1 MEVAFGRIGSVLVKI
16 LEIIKLL
23 PNKKKG
29 CYAMEKEQY
38 KIFCSSGGCAAKL
51 GPKILGKLLHQI
63 PKVEDDNLLIG
74 FDHSDDAAVYRLTDD
89 IAMVQTLDFFPP
101 MVEDPYLFGQIAATN
116 ALSDIYAMGGQVKT
130 ALNIVCFPE
139 NMDTNILGQIL
150 LGGSKKV
157 QEAGGVLVG
166 GHSIS
171 DKEIKYGLSVTGIV
185 HPDKIYANH
194 TVKTGDMLLLTKP
207 LGVGVVCSAQR
218 IGEASKEAMGKAV
231 QSMTT
236 LNKYAAEIIR
246 KYEVHGCTDVTGFGL
261 LGHLSEM
268 LGDTYS
274 AELIADKIPYIQE
287 AYEYAG
293 EFYLTAAAQR
303 NRSHLGDKVQFDNVS
318 FEMEEILFD
327 PQTSGGLL
335 ISIDKKDVQAC
346 FEDLKNLG
354 LPCGVIGTVLEKDER
369 KIYVRKEE

>member
-207 LGVGVVCSAQR
+207 LGVGIVTTANR
-218 IGEASKEAMGKAV
+218 LGEASKEAMDMAV
-231 QSMTT
+231 KSMTT
-236 LNKYAAEIIR
+236 LNKYVAEILQ
-246 KYEVHGCTDVTGFGL
+246 KYTVHGCTDVTGFGF
-261 LGHLSEM
+261 LGHLKEM
-268 LGDTYS
+268 LGEEHSATIYS
-274 AELIADKIPYIQE
+274 SQVPYIKE
-287 AYEYAG
+287 SYHYAE
-293 EFYLTAAAQR
+293 EFFLTGAGQR
-303 NRSHLGDKVQFDNVS
+303 NRNHVS
-318 FEMEEILFD
+318 DCVEFKNIPFSMEEILFD

-335 ISIDKKDVQAC
+335 ISMSK
-346 FEDLKNLG
+346 EDITNAYEEIKLLG
-354 LPCGVIGTVLEKDER
+354 LPCGIVGEITEKKE
-369 KIYVRKEE
+369 KSIYVI

>member
-194 TVKTGDMLLLTKP
+194 TIKP
-207 LGVGVVCSAQR
+207 FPLAILPPTTWQF
-218 IGEASKEAMGKAV
+218 
-231 QSMTT
+231 SM
-236 LNKYAAEIIR
+236 
-246 KYEVHGCTDVTGFGL
+246 VPPFSPVTAPAL
-261 LGHLSEM
+261 
-268 LGDTYS
+268 
-274 AELIADKIPYIQE
+274 
-287 AYEYAG
+287 
-293 EFYLTAAAQR
+293 
-303 NRSHLGDKVQFDNVS
+303 
-318 FEMEEILFD
+318 
-327 PQTSGGLL
+327 
-335 ISIDKKDVQAC
+335 
-346 FEDLKNLG
+346 
-354 LPCGVIGTVLEKDER
+354 
-369 KIYVRKEE
+369 KEEVTLTFGSIKVRFLTVPLFISKRQSVSPVIVCPLPSNVPE